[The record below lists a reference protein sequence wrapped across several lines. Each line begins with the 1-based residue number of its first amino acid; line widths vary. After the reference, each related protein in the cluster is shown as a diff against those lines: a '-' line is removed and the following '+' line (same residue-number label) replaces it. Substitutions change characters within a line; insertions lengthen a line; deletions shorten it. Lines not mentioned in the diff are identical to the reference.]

1 MRRVIRAIVVRRSA
15 WGAAQALLLACAT
28 TAAAQEHH
36 GHQHDAAMGP
46 GWTWASSARVYFGAN
61 LQERKFTDFY
71 YVESQNWFMAEAGR
85 RGGAG
90 RFMFHAMLSLEPGTP
105 SQSTRS

>member
-1 MRRVIRAIVVRRSA
+1 MMRRVIRATGVRRSVR
-15 WGAAQALLLACAT
+15 GAVQALLLVFAT

-36 GHQHDAAMGP
+36 GHQHADLGP

-85 RGGAG
+85 RAGAG
-90 RFMFHAMLSLEPGTP
+90 RFMLHTMLSLEPVTLRPG
-105 SQSTRS
+105 STH